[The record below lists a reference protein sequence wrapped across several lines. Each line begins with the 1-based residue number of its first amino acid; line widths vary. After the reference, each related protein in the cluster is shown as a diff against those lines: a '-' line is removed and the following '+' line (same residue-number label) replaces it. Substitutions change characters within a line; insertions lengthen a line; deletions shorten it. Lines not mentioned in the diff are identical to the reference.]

1 MEEKK
6 KVRLCIISRMRDD
19 EGRMHETKTA
29 QRGLLSKTANGMA
42 LEYDEEQDGEK
53 AHMILFGAE
62 GDIDYDSLTLL
73 DDENDL
79 EEVSEHPPC
88 EGNVIEP
95 PRSVSESGLRPPL
108 QRCGDR
114 K

>member
-19 EGRMHETKTA
+19 EGQMHETKTA
-29 QRGLLSKTANGMA
+29 HRGLLSKTANGMV

-53 AHMILFGAE
+53 AHMILFGEE
-62 GDIDYDSLTLL
+62 GDIDFDSLTPL
-73 DDENDL
+73 DEADGL

-95 PRSVSESGLRPPL
+95 TRGQADAIRYSGAS
-108 QRCGDR
+108 
-114 K
+114 